1 MGQAKREGDRK
12 YPGGFESG
20 NATPLNTGETEL
32 HKEEATS
39 IHLRGS
45 V

>member
-1 MGQAKREGDRK
+1 MGQVKREGDGK
-12 YPGGFESG
+12 YPGGFEPA
-20 NATPLNTGETEL
+20 NATPLNTGKTEL